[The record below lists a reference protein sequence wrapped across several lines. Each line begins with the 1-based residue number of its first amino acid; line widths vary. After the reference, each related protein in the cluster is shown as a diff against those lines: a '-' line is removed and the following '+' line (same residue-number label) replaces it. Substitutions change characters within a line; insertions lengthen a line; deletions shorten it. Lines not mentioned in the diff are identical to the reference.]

1 VASSLDAIYEFLD
14 SQGINLQTIELMT
27 PNELVGLGLAP
38 DDARRVLSEARHGG
52 VEEYD
57 GDVYADLEAAESAE
71 IAELRGQNASLQQR
85 VKELMQRCSDLQLR
99 VSVLEEARMC
109 CICMERKRDI
119 VLMPCMHAMF
129 CSTCLRECG
138 VNTEHVL
145 FLNILGELCAARRAT
160 RCAFFHCLGCERSCS
175 DWIVALHGNRRE
187 GGAF

>member
-1 VASSLDAIYEFLD
+1 MASSLDAIYEFLD
-14 SQGINLQTIELMT
+14 SQGIDLQTIELMT

-38 DDARRVLSEARHGG
+38 DDARRVLSEASYGG

-71 IAELRGQNASLQQR
+71 IAELRGQNTSLQQR

-119 VLMPCMHAMF
+119 CAHAMHA
-129 CSTCLRECG
+129 C
-138 VNTEHVL
+138 HVL
-145 FLNILGELCAARRAT
+145 QHVSARIRA
-160 RCAFFHCLGCERSCS
+160 S
-175 DWIVALHGNRRE
+175 DKLPNLPRPDCWADRVPL
-187 GGAF
+187 